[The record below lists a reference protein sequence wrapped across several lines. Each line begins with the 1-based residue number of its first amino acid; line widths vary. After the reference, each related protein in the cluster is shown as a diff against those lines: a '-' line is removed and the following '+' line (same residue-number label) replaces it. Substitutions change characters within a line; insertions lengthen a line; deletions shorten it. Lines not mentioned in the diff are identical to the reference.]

1 MKFYILNLLNSGT
14 LYTLLKHSRILKD
27 NKCDVDLVLS
37 NHNNSLSFLLIFNI
51 KGSIFDLILHKI
63 NIFIHILV
71 VEFCL

>member
-1 MKFYILNLLNSGT
+1 MEFYILNLLNSGT
-14 LYTLLKHSRILKD
+14 LYTLLKHSCILKD
-27 NKCDVDLVLS
+27 NECDVDLILS
-37 NHNNSLSFLLIFNI
+37 NHNNILSFLLIFNI

>member
-1 MKFYILNLLNSGT
+1 MEFYILNLLNSGT

-27 NKCDVDLVLS
+27 NECDVDLVLS
-37 NHNNSLSFLLIFNI
+37 NHNNSLSFLLILNT
-51 KGSIFDLILHKI
+51 KGAIFDLILYKI

>member
-51 KGSIFDLILHKI
+51 KGSIFDLILYKI
-63 NIFIHILV
+63 NIFINILV